1 MQIVTRFHRK
11 LCTLKKQDVKVNY
24 EGVRERG
31 NPNVNWQPIECLGL
45 TEECV
50 EAKCRFTKKPG
61 ANKNYLR

>member
-1 MQIVTRFHRK
+1 M
-11 LCTLKKQDVKVNY
+11 CTFKKQDVKVNY

-31 NPNVNWQPIECLGL
+31 NPNVNWHPTECLNM
-45 TEECV
+45 TDECL